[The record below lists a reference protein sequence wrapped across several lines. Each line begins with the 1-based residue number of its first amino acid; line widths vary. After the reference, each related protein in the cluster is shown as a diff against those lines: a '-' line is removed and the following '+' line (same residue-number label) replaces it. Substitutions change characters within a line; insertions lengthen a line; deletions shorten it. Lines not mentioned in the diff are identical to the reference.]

1 VFPLELI
8 HKKIVAAD
16 LRHLLIGGQALNTY
30 GSPRTTLD
38 VDFLIPEMDRDSWQK
53 ILSEEGF
60 TLKNDGG
67 NFRQY
72 APPYQ
77 VDWPLDLMIVNK
89 STFEKLH
96 SASKPVECLGI
107 TTRVPS
113 PEHLIALKV
122 HAIRNGSAARM
133 EKDFPDIVRLARM
146 TKLDPDSAAIREI
159 FDRYGNKELYERFL
173 RATKEP
179 N

>member
-1 VFPLELI
+1 MFPLELI
-8 HKKIVAAD
+8 HKRIVAGN

-30 GSPRTTLD
+30 GSPRATLD
-38 VDFLIPEMDRDSWQK
+38 VDFLIPETDRDAWQS

-67 NFRQY
+67 NFMQFS
-72 APPYQ
+72 PPYQ
-77 VDWPLDLMIVNK
+77 VDWPLDLMIVNE
-89 STFEKLH
+89 STFEKLAF
-96 SASKPVECLGI
+96 ASRPVECLGI
-107 TTRVPS
+107 KTRVPS

-122 HAIRNGSAARM
+122 HAIQNGSAARM

-146 TKLDPDSAAIREI
+146 TKLDLDSSVLREI
-159 FDRYGNKELYERFL
+159 FGRYGNQELYERFL
-173 RATKEP
+173 RSTKES